1 MLRTLAGWC
10 VRHRRLVVL
19 IWFVV
24 LVGASLLG
32 KSVGS
37 AYSNSFQLP
46 HTQSTDAIA
55 LLQSAAPKNAGDT
68 ENIVVATSGGAK
80 LTDPAIAVHVDD
92 LIKKVETL
100 PMWSTSLHIRRPWAP
115 STSTRTRRSALSRWR

>member
-46 HTQSTDAIA
+46 HTPSSVTIA
-55 LLQSAAPKNAGDT
+55 LLQTAAPKNARDT
-68 ENIVVATSGGAK
+68 ENIVVAPSGGAK
-80 LTDPAIAVHVDD
+80 LTDPAIAARVDD
-92 LIKKVETL
+92 LIKKVERL
-100 PMWSTSLHIRRPWAP
+100 PHVVNVPPYT
-115 STSTRTRRSALSRWR
+115 SALGA